1 MKTLIFAN
9 TKFNKG
15 RNRGYYTAEFIQ
27 EGDITDAISYFDGSR
42 HFGSFF
48 RNDEEG
54 YWFANNDNG
63 PLITDEEIDKGNG
76 EHNVTVYVHAFWTK
90 NIDNLEAE
98 DIIAMIDGCAG
109 HYLVEEAIEANGYDV
124 DSFLLAKYF
133 DDLEHFL
140 NDRPEDYISRN
151 YTAHDEKPEDE
162 KNFELNGKFY
172 TQF

>member
-9 TKFNKG
+9 TKL
-15 RNRGYYTAEFIQ
+15 NRGRHGIYYSTDFIK

-48 RNDEEG
+48 HNDEEG

-63 PLITDEEIDKGNG
+63 RPDITDEEIDKGNG
-76 EHNVTVYVHAFWTK
+76 EHNITVDAHAFWTK
-90 NIDNLEAE
+90 NIDNLSVEELKVLIE
-98 DIIAMIDGCAG
+98 DADRYTI
-109 HYLVEEAIEANGYDV
+109 EEAIEANGYDV

-151 YTAHDEKPEDE
+151 YTPHDEEPEDE
-162 KNFELNGKFY
+162 KSFDLNGKFY
-172 TQF
+172 TMD